1 MPKARKS
8 KKSKVEEK
16 EVFSVEK
23 ILDKMVKDGKTFYLL
38 KWFNFDDSEN
48 TWEPEENLSCPAL
61 IESFERQYAEKQ
73 KALSSSGSSKEA
85 AAGSN
90 SVGGGSKAKKSKK
103 ASTASDPV
111 VNQSPLKKSKIEP
124 ELPLEDEVSN
134 GGDDDQDVRMP
145 GESGFAKGWI
155 AEDILGATE
164 ESGQVLFLIKW
175 KDISQPELV
184 YSTEAN
190 TAIPQMVIKFYESK
204 LTWHDDKAA
213 AES

>member
-1 MPKARKS
+1 MPKARKP
-8 KKSKVEEK
+8 KKSKVDEK

-38 KWFNFDDSEN
+38 KWHNFDDSEN

-73 KALSSSGSSKEA
+73 KALAGSSKEA

-90 SVGGGSKAKKSKK
+90 SVGGTKSKK
-103 ASTASDPV
+103 GKKASSASDLV
-111 VNQSPLKKSKIEP
+111 VNQSPLKKSKIDA

-134 GGDDDQDVRMP
+134 GGEDDQDVRMP
-145 GESGFAKGWI
+145 GESGFAKGWV

-175 KDISQPELV
+175 
-184 YSTEAN
+184 
-190 TAIPQMVIKFYESK
+190 
-204 LTWHDDKAA
+204 
-213 AES
+213 